1 MGKSSSSDLRVR
13 IVGEIESGHSCRSAA
28 RRFGVSAATAVR
40 LAQRKAR
47 TGLITPE
54 RQGRP
59 PGRGPL
65 SAHADVLV
73 SWVDAEG
80 DITMPELADRLFNA
94 HGVKAHPA
102 SLSRLLLAHGFTV
115 KKTLLA
121 SETDRAD
128 IVRARRV
135 WQSHRQPWMKRR
147 PERLVFIDETGTTT
161 KMTRLRGRARRGQR
175 LKMKAPFGHWG
186 TQTFI
191 AALRHDG
198 LTAPWVIDRPMNREI
213 FETYVETQLAP
224 TLQRGDMV
232 ILDNLSSHK
241 SEKAKA
247 ILKERG
253 AWFLFLPP
261 YSPDLNPIEMAFAK
275 LKAHLRKAKAR
286 SIDDLWKAV
295 GSICDLY
302 TPEECWNYLKHD
314 GYVAD

>member
-1 MGKSSSSDLRVR
+1 
-13 IVGEIESGHSCRSAA
+13 
-28 RRFGVSAATAVR
+28 
-40 LAQRKAR
+40 
-47 TGLITPE
+47 
-54 RQGRP
+54 
-59 PGRGPL
+59 
-65 SAHADVLV
+65 
-73 SWVDAEG
+73 
-80 DITMPELADRLFNA
+80 
-94 HGVKAHPA
+94 
-102 SLSRLLLAHGFTV
+102 
-115 KKTLLA
+115 
-121 SETDRAD
+121 
-128 IVRARRV
+128 
-135 WQSHRQPWMKRR
+135 MKRR

-175 LKMKAPFGHWG
+175 LKMKATFGHWG

-198 LTAPWVIDRPMNREI
+198 LNAPWVIDRPMNREI

-224 TLQRGDMV
+224 TLQRGDIV

-247 ILKERG
+247 ILKKHG

-275 LKAHLRKAKAR
+275 LKAHLRKAQAR